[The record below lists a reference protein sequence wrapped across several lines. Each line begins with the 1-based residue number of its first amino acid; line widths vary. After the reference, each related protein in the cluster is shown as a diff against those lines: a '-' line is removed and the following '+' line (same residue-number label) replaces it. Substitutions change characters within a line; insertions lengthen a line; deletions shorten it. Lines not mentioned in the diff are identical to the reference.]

1 MRFGPISFS
10 EDTEV
15 TEPISAM
22 GPLVARGN
30 LFASHISTNGP
41 CSIAGNLELDDL
53 LRVNG
58 PLSVKGSL
66 VLHKGA
72 VAKING
78 PTKIYKG
85 IIGGVVRI
93 NGSLRSKY
101 IESRS
106 ITINGPITIEQDIA
120 AEEEVNIG
128 IHRSIKIR
136 EEDLITVGGLI
147 EAPIVRIK
155 NKSRVFSPGKIIK
168 KTLGL
173 QDKFVRTI
181 ILEGLKIKADILEL
195 EGIELENC
203 DLDQVT
209 KIVTFDF
216 EEQK

>member
-1 MRFGPISFS
+1 MRFGPITFS
-10 EDTEV
+10 EDTEL

-30 LFASHISTNGP
+30 LCASHISANGP

-78 PTKIYKG
+78 PTRIDKG
-85 IIGGVVRI
+85 IIGGIVRI
-93 NGSLRSKY
+93 NGPLRSEY

-106 ITINGPITIEQDIA
+106 LTVNGPITIEQDLA
-120 AEEEVNIG
+120 AEEEINIG
-128 IHRSIKIR
+128 IHRSSKAR
-136 EEDLITVGGLI
+136 EKDSISIGGLI
-147 EAPIVRIK
+147 EAPVVRLK
-155 NKSRVFSPGKIIK
+155 NQSRAFSPGKIIK
-168 KTLGL
+168 KVLGL
-173 QDKFVRTI
+173 QDKFTRTM
-181 ILEGLKIKADILEL
+181 ILEGLKIKADLLEL

-203 DLDQVT
+203 DLEQVT
-209 KIVTFDF
+209 KIVTLDY
-216 EEQK
+216 EE